1 MREVPDIIYFDCPDC
16 REITGHDV
24 LKGKIGKA
32 SMEATLRCQEC
43 SRVFTTT
50 LNLPKIIPAKIIVS
64 EGPDSEITSI
74 DLESDDLLMVGDE
87 FFLDDGRRVKITAL
101 ELSDGRRPNKSQAT
115 EIATIW
121 AIFFD
126 VINIKV
132 SINDVQKTYARY
144 LESEPDDEFYVGQ
157 TLGFG
162 DIDCLIHSIKVKDRM
177 IRRGSAEARD
187 IVRIY
192 GKLRK
197 RSYPVLDLEE
207 DDVEDI

>member
-1 MREVPDIIYFDCPDC
+1 MKEIPEIIYFDCPDC
-16 REITGHDV
+16 DDVTPHDV
-24 LKGKIGKA
+24 LKGKMGKT
-32 SMEATLRCQEC
+32 SLEATIRCQGC
-43 SRVFTTT
+43 NRVFTTIV
-50 LNLPKIIPAKIIVS
+50 NIPKIIPTKVIVS

-101 ELSDGRRPNKSQAT
+101 ELHDGRRPKKAQAT
-115 EIATIW
+115 EIETIW
-121 AIFFD
+121 VIFFD
-126 VINIKV
+126 IINIKV

-144 LESEPDDEFYVGQ
+144 LEAEPDDEFYVGQ

-162 DIDCLIHSIKVKDRM
+162 DIDCLVHSIKIKDRM
-177 IRRGSAEARD
+177 IRRGSAEARN

-197 RSYPVLDLEE
+197 RSYPVLEIEE
-207 DDVEDI
+207 DDV